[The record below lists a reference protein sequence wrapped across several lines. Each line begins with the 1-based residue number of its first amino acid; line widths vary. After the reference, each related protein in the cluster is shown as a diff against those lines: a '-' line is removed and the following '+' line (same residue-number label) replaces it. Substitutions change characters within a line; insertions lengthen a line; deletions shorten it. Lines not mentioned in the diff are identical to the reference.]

1 MNATE
6 RQLSIRGILE
16 RDEFVSVE
24 ELVDKLEASSST
36 VRRDLLILEQLGAL
50 RRVRGGAL
58 SLTVREPQPDA
69 AEGGISMVRE
79 KRRIARAAAGLIEEG
94 QTVILDGGSTV
105 AFVAQEL
112 VMRRLHVMTNSLPIA
127 EFLKSADGIELTL
140 TGGFLYRRLGVLLG
154 PLCEQMLR
162 TVAAD
167 VVVMGI
173 GGVSQEGFG
182 NNNTL
187 VVGSERTMIEVSRK
201 VVIVTDHTK
210 FGRAAMLP
218 VAPLATADVVVTD
231 TGLESSYAELLE
243 AAGVEVR
250 QV

>member
-1 MNATE
+1 
-6 RQLSIRGILE
+6 
-16 RDEFVSVE
+16 
-24 ELVDKLEASSST
+24 
-36 VRRDLLILEQLGAL
+36 
-50 RRVRGGAL
+50 
-58 SLTVREPQPDA
+58 
-69 AEGGISMVRE
+69 
-79 KRRIARAAAGLIEEG
+79 
-94 QTVILDGGSTV
+94 
-105 AFVAQEL
+105 
-112 VMRRLHVMTNSLPIA
+112 MRRLHVMTNSLPIA
-127 EFLKSADGIELTL
+127 EVLKSADGIELTL

-167 VVVMGI
+167 VVIMGI

-201 VVIVTDHTK
+201 VVVVTDHTK

-243 AAGVEVR
+243 AAGVEVQR
-250 QV
+250 V

>member
-1 MNATE
+1 MNPTE
-6 RQLSIRGILE
+6 RQLAIRGMLE
-16 RDEFVSVE
+16 QSEFVSIE
-24 ELVDKLEASSST
+24 ELVGQLGASSST
-36 VRRDLLILEQLGAL
+36 VLGAL

-58 SLTVREPQPDA
+58 SLSAREPQADP
-69 AEGGISMVRE
+69 AEGGISMARE
-79 KRRIARAAAGLIEEG
+79 KRRIARAAAGLIEDG

-105 AFVAQEL
+105 AFVAQQLE
-112 VMRRLHVMTNSLPIA
+112 MRHLHVITNSLPIA
-127 EFLKSADGIELTL
+127 EILKSADGIELTL

-162 TVAAD
+162 SVAAD
-167 VVVMGI
+167 IVIMGI

-187 VVGSERTMIEVSRK
+187 VVGSEQAMIEVSRK

-218 VAPLATADVVVTD
+218 VAPLGAADIVVTD
-231 TGLESSYAELLE
+231 SGLEPSYAELLGE
-243 AAGVEVR
+243 AGVEVR
-250 QV
+250 QA